1 MITVSKRPL
10 ICLLALGCSMLLCSC
25 TKMRYAQTSL
35 GQALTTP
42 IKQNAQGIPV
52 EIICNE
58 GTVCAEVEVLSVNV
72 EQSNAGAVQVL
83 LHNRTGKSVLVQI
96 GLWVLSPQGA
106 LLDETPF
113 ESVPLEPRQ
122 ERMWQAQGVYQQ
134 NAKLQVR
141 LRAAT
146 PRF

>member
-1 MITVSKRPL
+1 MKTYVKQRVV
-10 ICLLALGCSMLLCSC
+10 CLCMLGCAVTWIGC
-25 TKMRYAQTSL
+25 TKMRYAQTSI

-42 IKQNAQGIPV
+42 VKQNAQGIPV

-72 EQSNAGAVQVL
+72 QQRDAGAVQVL
-83 LHNRTGKSVLVQI
+83 LHNRTGKSVLVQV
-96 GLWVLSPQGA
+96 GLWVLSTQGA

-122 ERMWQAQGVYQQ
+122 ERMWQARGVYRQ

>member
-1 MITVSKRPL
+1 MKTCMKQLSVCFVMLTCTVTL
-10 ICLLALGCSMLLCSC
+10 FGC
-25 TKMRYAQTSL
+25 TKMRYAQTSI

-42 IKQNAQGIPV
+42 VKQNAQGIPV
-52 EIICNE
+52 EVICNE

-72 EQSNAGAVQVL
+72 EQHDAGAVQVL
-83 LHNRTGKSVLVQI
+83 LHNRTGKSVLVQV

-122 ERMWQAQGVYQQ
+122 ERMWQAQGVYRQ